1 MAPVVLKATD
11 VVKEYP
17 AARGT
22 VVRAVRGVSL
32 EVREA
37 STHGIVGESGCG
49 KSTLARLLVGLEKPT
64 SGRVELLGQLAGD
77 GPAAAK
83 ASHGHAP
90 DNEAVMDQAGR
101 TRPLPSPS
109 PAGSSSSSKTL
120 FLRSTPA

>member
-49 KSTLARLLVGLEKPT
+49 KSTLGRLLVGLEKPT
-64 SGRVELLGQLAGD
+64 SGRVELLGQLSGQ
-77 GPAAAK
+77 GPASPRSAK
-83 ASHGHAP
+83 AIP
-90 DNEAVMDQAGR
+90 PM
-101 TRPLPSPS
+101 TR
-109 PAGSSSSSKTL
+109 
-120 FLRSTPA
+120 R